1 MNATVP
7 DSLAPDLSS
16 ASARQ
21 KLAPQAKPYW
31 MALEPG
37 LHIGLYKGARTATW
51 YARRFVGDRRYKQVK
66 LGGAALQAK
75 GKAARAG
82 LDFEQAAQ
90 QARRWSATMS
100 EAPPQPATATA
111 ARAPRPDES
120 LRRLQPKRL
129 DAISQAWSAGRD
141 GEDIWLPGFFLR
153 IEYAHFMHEKR
164 IEQVSKAVGL
174 SVGDLHVL
182 LALRRSGSAMRPTDL
197 FRELLITSG
206 AITKRLDR
214 LVAQHLI
221 ERVAAVSDRRS
232 GPVKL
237 TARGTQIADKAME
250 RIGKSLAAIVQAS
263 GLTAGQLR
271 TIDDGFR
278 KLLAHM

>member
-1 MNATVP
+1 MDATLP
-7 DSLAPDLSS
+7 DSLSPDL
-16 ASARQ
+16 ANPAARQ

-31 MALEPG
+31 MTLEPG
-37 LHIGLYKGARTATW
+37 LHIGLYKGVRSATW

-66 LGGAALQAK
+66 LGGAALPAK
-75 GKAARAG
+75 GQGARTG
-82 LDFEQAAQ
+82 MEFEQAAQ
-90 QARRWSATMS
+90 QARRWFATMS
-100 EAPPQPATATA
+100 EAPAQPAQAAT

-120 LRRLQPKRL
+120 VRRLQPNRL
-129 DAISQAWSAGRD
+129 DAISQAWAGARE
-141 GEDIWLPGFFLR
+141 GQDIWLPGFFLR
-153 IEYAHFMHEKR
+153 IEYAHYMHEKR
-164 IEQVSKAVGL
+164 IEQVSRAVGL

-237 TARGTQIADKAME
+237 TARGTQVADKAMD

-263 GLTAGQLR
+263 GLSAAQLR